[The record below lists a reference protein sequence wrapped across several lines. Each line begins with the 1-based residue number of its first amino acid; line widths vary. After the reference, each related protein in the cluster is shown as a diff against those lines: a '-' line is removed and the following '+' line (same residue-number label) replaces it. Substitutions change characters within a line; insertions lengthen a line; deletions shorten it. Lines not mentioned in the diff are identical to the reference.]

1 MNYKKSFLVLLVST
15 GLMWG
20 CSNQG
25 SSEGDKFFESG
36 QYQEA
41 VDAFSERLATKPKD
55 ANDLYKRGRAY
66 EEMGDLE
73 SAKKDFEAGY
83 KQDPKNTQ
91 ILLSLSNLYQK
102 EGNFERSL
110 LYAGYAVEV
119 PGAPATAYFMKGR
132 ALHQMGKTDEALDE
146 YSTAIQIDDQYGQA
160 YYYRG
165 VLKYATKKTRSA
177 CEDFRLASG
186 HNYKQA
192 DEALEKY
199 CK

>member
-1 MNYKKSFLVLLVST
+1 MNYKKSVLVLLVST
-15 GLMWG
+15 SLMWG
-20 CSNQG
+20 CNNQG

-36 QYQEA
+36 HYKEA
-41 VDAFSERLATKPKD
+41 VDAYSERLATKPKD
-55 ANDLYKRGRAY
+55 VNALYKRGRAY
-66 EEMGDLE
+66 EELGDLD
-73 SAKKDFEAGY
+73 SAKEDFEAGY
-83 KQDPKNTQ
+83 KQDPKNIQ

-102 EGNFERSL
+102 EDNFERSL

-132 ALHQMGKTDEALDE
+132 ALHQMGKTDEAMDE
-146 YSTAIQIDDQYGQA
+146 YSTAIQIDEKYGQA

-186 HNYKQA
+186 LNYKQA
-192 DEALEKY
+192 DVALEKY